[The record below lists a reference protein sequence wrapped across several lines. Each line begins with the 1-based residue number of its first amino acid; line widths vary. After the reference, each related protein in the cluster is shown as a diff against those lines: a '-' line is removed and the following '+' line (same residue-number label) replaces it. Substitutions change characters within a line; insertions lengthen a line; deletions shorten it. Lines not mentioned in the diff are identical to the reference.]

1 MDVQAIEVET
11 GVYTSEQ
18 DPYDSCR
25 INVKVEVVPAGNR
38 ETIFVTCG
46 VEG

>member
-18 DPYDSCR
+18 YPYDSCR